1 MLKKQTS
8 HEVPFVSD
16 KYKDKKIIKWVPLFE
31 DTMSRTFRGKGP
43 LVYIVR
49 ENADVPDVVDD
60 PLTANAHCG
69 AS

>member
-1 MLKKQTS
+1 MLKKQTFR
-8 HEVPFVSD
+8 EIPFVSD
-16 KYKDKKIIKWVPLFE
+16 KDKEKKITKWVPLFE

-43 LVYIVR
+43 LFYIVR
-49 ENADVPDVVDD
+49 ENADVPDVADD